1 MEKDFLKIK
10 QLYDILEDNES
21 KWIFENRLLFS
32 LSSNWEYIRRMLL
45 RFKRQ
50 DILTVIDILEK
61 VDSFQNK
68 IVVFGAGGCGRTIV
82 NFLEHYGIEIECFS
96 DNDKSKIGQIIE
108 GRPVISVEQLVK
120 RYSKSWIIIGSE
132 IYDDEITDQLIN
144 EGFSKKKL
152 IHLKYQDKLQYF
164 DNDIVQPGSDEVFI
178 DGGAYDGRTS
188 EKYIE
193 WAGRQNV
200 KKIYLFEPAIDHFKL
215 CKENIG
221 LQNCGIKI
229 EYYNAGLS
237 NKKGLL
243 KFKYDGEGSRVSLD
257 GESEIP
263 VVPLDEI
270 VKGEK
275 ISFIKLDIEGCEL
288 DCLMGAEVVIQT
300 CRPVIA
306 VCVYHKPEDIIDIMQ
321 YLRSVLTEY
330 RFYLRHYSISAMDT
344 VLYAVP
350 EERWRKQYE

>member
-1 MEKDFLKIK
+1 MNIEENIDYIFLN
-10 QLYDILEDNES
+10 ILKYYQKSNLDAIVINFDNTP
-21 KWIFENRLLFS
+21 NDRLLF
-32 LSSNWEYIRRMLL
+32 EIIR
-45 RFKRQ
+45 
-50 DILTVIDILEK
+50 
-61 VDSFQNK
+61 
-68 IVVFGAGGCGRTIV
+68 
-82 NFLEHYGIEIECFS
+82 
-96 DNDKSKIGQIIE
+96 
-108 GRPVISVEQLVK
+108 
-120 RYSKSWIIIGSE
+120 
-132 IYDDEITDQLIN
+132 
-144 EGFSKKKL
+144 
-152 IHLKYQDKLQYF
+152 
-164 DNDIVQPGSDEVFI
+164 
-178 DGGAYDGRTS
+178 
-188 EKYIE
+188 
-193 WAGRQNV
+193 
-200 KKIYLFEPAIDHFKL
+200 
-215 CKENIG
+215 ENI
-221 LQNCGIKI
+221 
-229 EYYNAGLS
+229 E
-237 NKKGLL
+237 